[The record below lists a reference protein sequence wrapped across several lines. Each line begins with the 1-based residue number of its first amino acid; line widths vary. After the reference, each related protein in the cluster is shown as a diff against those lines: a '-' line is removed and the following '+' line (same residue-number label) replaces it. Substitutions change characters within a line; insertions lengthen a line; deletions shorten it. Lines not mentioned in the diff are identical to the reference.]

1 VLSIMHDC
9 TDIFPE
15 LNPLQLYM
23 PRIGKINPIKS
34 NIIRT
39 IVFFDIES
47 FSIRLVSRFA
57 HNVSI

>member
-39 IVFFDIES
+39 IVFFDI
-47 FSIRLVSRFA
+47 
-57 HNVSI
+57 